1 VVHDPCD
8 GFGRPHNDGP
18 VETACF
24 RLRQL
29 ADLVFANAEK
39 FTDFDTR
46 VAIRTASDALIVAA
60 VRLEQE
66 KKPMTDHTESEVAEI
81 HGYANTFPTGVDAKA
96 ATRESACD
104 VCGEPAAHTN
114 MVPFDLDLCAACVD
128 IVERE
133 SKADELGRALERYP
147 GLKDRHAT
155 AQAKK
160 RAE

>member
-1 VVHDPCD
+1 
-8 GFGRPHNDGP
+8 
-18 VETACF
+18 
-24 RLRQL
+24 
-29 ADLVFANAEK
+29 
-39 FTDFDTR
+39 
-46 VAIRTASDALIVAA
+46 
-60 VRLEQE
+60 
-66 KKPMTDHTESEVAEI
+66 MTDHTESEVAEI